1 MIAVLRRQKNF
12 EKRFNIKFHKPV
24 ALVHPNNFI
33 SVSVNWVNRGC
44 LDFPK
49 FKYVD
54 IAHHSFGGVEIIS
67 GKKLYNVNTA
77 SFEFPSLTEEETKDM
92 VPWFEVGLL
101 ATSKKEEQIKK
112 LVYLFFNN
120 LKYEIIVWFAPEG
133 WAEWDKAITLKQYE
147 RARISTI
154 KQ

>member
-1 MIAVLRRQKNF
+1 M
-12 EKRFNIKFHKPV
+12 
-24 ALVHPNNFI
+24 
-33 SVSVNWVNRGC
+33 
-44 LDFPK
+44 
-49 FKYVD
+49 YV
-54 IAHHSFGGVEIIS
+54 F
-67 GKKLYNVNTA
+67 L
-77 SFEFPSLTEEETKDM
+77 
-92 VPWFEVGLL
+92 
-101 ATSKKEEQIKK
+101 KK